1 MEHTK
6 DMIFSIKYN
15 KEKDCLELNNNNEI
29 NKFRNLIRKNKA
41 ISIITI
47 ISTFLIIWDI
57 ILISNFINL
66 LSKL

>member
-6 DMIFSIKYN
+6 DMIFTIKYN
-15 KEKDCLELNNNNEI
+15 EENDCLELNNNKI
-29 NKFRNLIRKNKA
+29 VKFRNIIRRNKV

-57 ILISNFINL
+57 VLISNFINL
-66 LSKL
+66 LSEL

>member
-1 MEHTK
+1 MEYTK
-6 DMIFSIKYN
+6 DIIFNIKYN
-15 KEKDCLELNNNNEI
+15 GEKDCLELENNKI
-29 NKFRNLIRKNKA
+29 NKFRNIIRRNKA

>member
-6 DMIFSIKYN
+6 DMIFTIKYN
-15 KEKDCLELNNNNEI
+15 EEKDCLELNNNKI
-29 NKFRNLIRKNKA
+29 VKFRNIIRRNKE

-47 ISTFLIIWDI
+47 ITTFLIIWDI
-57 ILISNFINL
+57 VLISNFINL

>member
-6 DMIFSIKYN
+6 DIIFSIKYN
-15 KEKDCLELNNNNEI
+15 EEKDCLELNNNNVI

>member
-6 DMIFSIKYN
+6 DIVFSVKYN
-15 KEKDCLELNNNNEI
+15 KEKDYLEMDRRNVI
-29 NKFRNLIRKNKA
+29 NRFCKIVKKNKA

-57 ILISNFINL
+57 VLINNFINL
-66 LSKL
+66 LNEL

>member
-6 DMIFSIKYN
+6 DIIFSIKYN
-15 KEKDCLELNNNNEI
+15 KEKDCLELNNNNVI

>member
-6 DMIFSIKYN
+6 DMIFTIKYN
-15 KEKDCLELNNNNEI
+15 EEQDCLELNNNKI
-29 NKFRNLIRKNKA
+29 VKFRNIIRRNKV

-57 ILISNFINL
+57 VLISNFINL
-66 LSKL
+66 LSEL